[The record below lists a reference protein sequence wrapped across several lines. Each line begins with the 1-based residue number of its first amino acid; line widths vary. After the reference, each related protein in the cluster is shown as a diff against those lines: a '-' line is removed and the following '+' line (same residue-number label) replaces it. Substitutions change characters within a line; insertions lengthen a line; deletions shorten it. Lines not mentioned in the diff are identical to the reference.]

1 MKKNGNSTWRGGH
14 RRPAACRRNYVRKK
28 QSRRWGNNSPSIR
41 TILRLKRIC
50 KDGTVRRLRRLICR
64 NNLSDRDL
72 QRVAGIRVWWNKRCQ
87 FLPLTVALQA
97 KNLEVARE
105 LLRHGADFGEREYK
119 TQQCP
124 REFVPWEWR
133 HFPEFQPPWLALGK
147 YDLEQ
152 YRKSYNY
159 PVNKGKFYNLHGV
172 HPVEMDDYPMER
184 PDLLKLMRY
193 HEIPL
198 ATDAPDH
205 PLRVVVQQRA
215 ANSFLQFHEKLERSE
230 MKTELSC
237 MEFLF
242 PDEAEETLEAW
253 SQYVVRQVDTEWD
266 LGVWPGPVA
275 QGFVNTADAC
285 WRQFDGGARGIV
297 GPGFRTVWPSAWRF
311 VETPS
316 SLEAEICTRSYRCAV
331 FVVLKMGASLTRPEV
346 LASEGFYQ
354 APELVRLIVCRFAVP
369 PEHRREYLEWLRGED
384 AHPLVLESMEQ
395 SFQSPDSEEFR
406 ESCEVL
412 LASARLLPVG
422 AMCELFRRR
431 PLSLLEQSQVLAEL
445 MRLPEEEVSNELF
458 LALMER
464 FGI

>member
-1 MKKNGNSTWRGGH
+1 MKKFASKSRKGGH
-14 RRPAACRRNYVRKK
+14 RHRYTVCRQSALRSRQRGGRKEL
-28 QSRRWGNNSPSIR
+28 SVHA
-41 TILRLKRIC
+41 ILLFKEIC
-50 KDGTVRRLRRLICR
+50 KGGTVRRLRQFIRR
-64 NNLSDRDL
+64 HRVSDRDL
-72 QRVAGIRVWWNKRCQ
+72 RRGVDIHVWRSKRCQ

-105 LLRHGADFGEREYK
+105 LVRHGADFGEREFK
-119 TQQCP
+119 SDQCP

-133 HFPEFQPPWLALGK
+133 HYPEFQPPWLALGK
-147 YDLEQ
+147 YDLDQ
-152 YRKSYNY
+152 YRNSFN
-159 PVNKGKFYNLHGV
+159 
-172 HPVEMDDYPMER
+172 HPVKKGNLRNLYMGRPVETDDYPMER

-253 SQYVVRQVDTEWD
+253 SQYVARQVDTEWD

-285 WRQFDGGARGIV
+285 WRQFDGGGRGIV
-297 GPGFRTVWPSAWRF
+297 GLGFRAVWPSAWRF

-384 AHPLVLESMEQ
+384 AHPLVLQSMEQ

-412 LASARLLPVG
+412 LTSARLLPVG

-431 PLSLLEQSQVLAEL
+431 SLSLLEQSQVLAEL
-445 MRLPEEEVSNELF
+445 MRLSEEEVSNELF